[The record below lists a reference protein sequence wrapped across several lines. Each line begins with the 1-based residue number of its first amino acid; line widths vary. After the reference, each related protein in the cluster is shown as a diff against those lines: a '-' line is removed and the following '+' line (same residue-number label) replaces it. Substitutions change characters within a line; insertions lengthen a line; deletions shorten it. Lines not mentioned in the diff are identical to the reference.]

1 MMDIW
6 LSMHASLR
14 SGSVVFR
21 SLPMHGWQAAMG
33 PETAGEVW
41 PSCYFGLWYVG
52 GDYQGNGFNWHIFDR
67 GKALIVPAEI

>member
-1 MMDIW
+1 
-6 LSMHASLR
+6 
-14 SGSVVFR
+14 
-21 SLPMHGWQAAMG
+21 MG